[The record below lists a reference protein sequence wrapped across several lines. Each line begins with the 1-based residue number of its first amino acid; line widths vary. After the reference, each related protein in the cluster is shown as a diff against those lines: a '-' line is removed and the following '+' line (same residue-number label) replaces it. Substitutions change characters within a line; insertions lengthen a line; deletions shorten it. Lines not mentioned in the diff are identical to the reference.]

1 MVALQARRDQGSGLL
16 RGQVVQGTCLCLDPW
31 GNLHEGLRQGDQL
44 YLHQTSGLTGYL
56 RNVVP
61 SLLIII
67 INMHVFMRLYMK
79 SNKVVNFATMQVH
92 FQQTN

>member
-1 MVALQARRDQGSGLL
+1 MALQAQRDQGSGLL

-31 GNLHEGLRQGDQL
+31 GNLHEGLHQGDQL
-44 YLHQTSGLTGYL
+44 YLRQTSGLTGYL

-67 INMHVFMRLYMK
+67 N
-79 SNKVVNFATMQVH
+79 NKYACVH
-92 FQQTN
+92 ETVYKVL